1 MAKIDMTNCKECPF
15 VDRQDICDECQRGIH
30 AHDFICDG
38 VEDE

>member
-15 VDRQDICDECQRGIH
+15 VGRQDICDECQRWIH
-30 AHDFICDG
+30 TRDFICDG